1 MKDNNIKIDKDFK
14 LTTWAVNNT
23 TTVLFLT
30 FLIVLMGIST
40 YISLPKENFPEVKVP
55 RIYIG
60 TTHPGNSP
68 QDIENLITR
77 PIEKELNTI
86 SSIESIT
93 STSIQDFSTIVVEF
107 TTDTEVEIAL
117 TKVKD
122 AVDKA
127 KAELPSDLDRDPNI
141 FEMDMSE
148 FPVLNINLS
157 GNFSLD
163 QLKEY
168 AEYLKDE
175 IEKFSEIS
183 SAEIRGLDDKE
194 VKVNVDPFKLEA
206 MQLNFSDLEN
216 AIKSENVTMSG
227 GSYRSGGVRRTVR
240 IDGEFKEPE
249 ELLDIII
256 KHEKGNIVYLRDVA
270 TVDFDY
276 KEKANYARL
285 GIKPVVM
292 IDVVKRSGE
301 NLLIATEKIGALIEH
316 AQKNVLPKGLEIVV
330 TNDQSKQTRE
340 MVSNL
345 ENSIIFGVILVV
357 LVLLFFLG
365 TRNALF
371 VGMAIPLSMFMSFI
385 ILGALGITIN
395 MMVLFA
401 LIMAL
406 GMLVDNGIV
415 VVENVYRL
423 MEQGY
428 SPLKATRLG
437 VGEVALPIISSTAT
451 TLAAFLPLAFW
462 PGIMGQFMKFLP
474 ITLIITLGSSLFVA
488 LVINPAF
495 IKLFMRIDD
504 RTQID
509 HKKVLRN
516 FIVLIIIGSILL
528 LIGHFT
534 NGVNIKIPDSDK
546 IFSIGNSVFVVFGN
560 LILAYGFLLL
570 LNSFILTPIARKFQ
584 DSFLPWLEVIYEKT
598 LRKALSHIYIYFGG
612 TFLLLI
618 FSGVLVKNFAPN
630 TVFFPL
636 NQPKYVNIFIEFP
649 IGTDIEVTN
658 KFTLEINEKVEKL
671 VKPYEFIVESI
682 VTNVGQGTADP
693 NNPNAIGQGDS
704 PNKARITI
712 NFVEMKYRKG
722 VVTKDV
728 MEEIRTAMKG
738 YPGVSITVDKDAA
751 GPPAGKPIDIEVSGD
766 DYEKL
771 AELTESMK
779 QFINESGID
788 GIEKLKTDL
797 QTGKPELIIDIDRD
811 KAQRFGIS
819 TYTIASELRT
829 AIFGKEVSKYK
840 KGEDDYEIQLR
851 LDDKYRYDIS
861 ALINKDITFRN
872 QIDGKMH
879 QVPISSLAKARLSN
893 TYGSVKRKD
902 LKKVIT
908 IFSNVLGSANPTL
921 VNDEIKAALLDFNM
935 PAGYEYKFGGEQEK
949 QAKEMAFLSNA
960 LLIALFFIFL
970 IIVGQF
976 NKITAPIIIMTSV
989 LFSTIGVFLGL
1000 VIFHMEFVI
1009 MMTMIGIIS
1018 LAGIVVNNA
1027 IVLIDY
1033 IELTRKRRRE
1043 ELGIDA
1049 DGRLSMSEITE
1060 SIVMAGK
1067 TRLRPVLL
1075 TAITTI
1081 LGLIPLATG
1090 LNLDFIKFFQEYDF
1104 DFFIGGDNVIF
1115 WGPMSWTIIFGLTF
1129 ATFLTLIIVP
1139 VMYLFFDKVMN
1150 WFADKKEVRVENGN
1164 TNMRSE
1170 KI

>member
-1 MKDNNIKIDKDFK
+1 MKNNIKIDKDFK
-14 LTTWAVNNT
+14 LTSWAVNNT
-23 TTVLFLT
+23 TTVLFIT
-30 FLIVLMGIST
+30 FLIVLMGVST
-40 YISLPKENFPEVKVP
+40 YISLPKENFPEISIPK
-55 RIYIG
+55 IYIG

-77 PIEKELNTI
+77 PLEKELNTI
-86 SSIESIT
+86 SSVDNIT
-93 STSIQDFSTIVVEF
+93 STSIQDHSTIVVEF
-107 TTDTEVEIAL
+107 TTATDVSEAL

-127 KAELPSDLDRDPNI
+127 KADLPSDLDQDPNI

-148 FPVLNINLS
+148 FPILNINLS
-157 GNFSLD
+157 GNYSLD

-175 IEKFSEIS
+175 VEKFPEIS
-183 SAEIRGLDDKE
+183 KAEIHGLDEKE

-206 MQLNFSDLEN
+206 VELGFSDLEN
-216 AIKSENVTMSG
+216 AISSENLTMSG
-227 GSYRSGGVRRTVR
+227 GSYRSDGVRRTVR
-240 IDGEFKEPE
+240 IDGEFREPE

-270 TVDFDY
+270 TVNFDY

-285 GIKPVVM
+285 GSKPVVM
-292 IDVVKRSGE
+292 VDIVKRSGE
-301 NLLIATEKIGALIEH
+301 NLLIATDKIGKLLEKAKQDVFPE
-316 AQKNVLPKGLEIVV
+316 GLEIVV

-357 LVLLFFLG
+357 IVLLFFLG

-371 VGMAIPLSMFMSFI
+371 VGMAIPLSMFMSFL

-423 MEQGY
+423 MEQGH
-428 SPLKATRLG
+428 SPVKATRLG
-437 VGEVALPIISSTAT
+437 VGEVAWPIISSTAT

-462 PGIMGQFMKFLP
+462 PGMMGEFMKYLP

-495 IKLFMRIDD
+495 IKLFMRVDD
-504 RTQID
+504 RSKID
-509 HKKVLRN
+509 YKKVMRN
-516 FIVLIIIGSILL
+516 FIIIAVIGVALL
-528 LIGHFT
+528 FLKFT
-534 NGVNIKIPDSDK
+534 
-546 IFSIGNSVFVVFGN
+546 VFGN
-560 LILAYGFLLL
+560 LLIAFALILVV
-570 LNSFILTPIARKFQ
+570 NVFILTPIARKFQ
-584 DSFLPWLEVIYEKT
+584 DSFLPWLEILYEKT
-598 LRKALSHIYIYFGG
+598 LRVALRRSYLFFFG
-612 TFLLLI
+612 TVALLFASL
-618 FSGVLVKNFAPN
+618 GMLMTFAPN
-630 TVFFPL
+630 VIFFPI

-649 IGTDIEVTN
+649 IGTDIDVTN
-658 KFTLEINEKVEKL
+658 DFTREIDKKVEKL
-671 VKPYEFIVESI
+671 VEPYNHIVESI
-682 VTNVGQGTADP
+682 VTNVGQGTSDP
-693 NNPNAIGQGDS
+693 NDPSAIGVGDS

-728 MEEIRTAMKG
+728 MEEIRAAMKG
-738 YPGVSITVDKDAA
+738 YPGVTITVDKDAA
-751 GPPAGKPIDIEVSGD
+751 GPPAGKPINIEVSGD
-766 DYEKL
+766 DYEI
-771 AELTESMK
+771 LTNITDRMK
-779 QFINESGID
+779 QFINESGIE

-797 QTGKPELIIDIDRD
+797 QTGKPELIVDIDRD
-811 KAQRFGIS
+811 KARRFGIS
-819 TYTIASELRT
+819 SYTIANELRT

-851 LDDKYRYDIS
+851 LSDKYRYDID
-861 ALINKDITFRN
+861 ALINKNITFRN

-879 QVPISSLAKARLSN
+879 QVPIASLAKARLSN

-908 IFSNVLGSANPTL
+908 LSSNVLGDANATI
-921 VNDEIKAALLDFNM
+921 VNDEIKAALVDFEM
-935 PAGYEYKFGGEQEK
+935 PSGYEFKFGGEQEK

-970 IIVGQF
+970 IIVAQF

-989 LFSTIGVFLGL
+989 LFSTIGVFMGL
-1000 VIFHMEFVI
+1000 VTFHMDFVI

-1033 IELTRKRRRE
+1033 IELTRKRKRE
-1043 ELGIDA
+1043 ELGEEV
-1049 DGRLSMSEITE
+1049 RLSMTDIME
-1060 SIVMAGK
+1060 SIIVAGK

-1129 ATFLTLIIVP
+1129 ATFLTLVIVP
-1139 VMYLFFDKVMN
+1139 VMYLFFDKVLF
-1150 WFADKKEVRVENGN
+1150 WFADKQEEKLVNGN
-1164 TNMRSE
+1164 
-1170 KI
+1170 